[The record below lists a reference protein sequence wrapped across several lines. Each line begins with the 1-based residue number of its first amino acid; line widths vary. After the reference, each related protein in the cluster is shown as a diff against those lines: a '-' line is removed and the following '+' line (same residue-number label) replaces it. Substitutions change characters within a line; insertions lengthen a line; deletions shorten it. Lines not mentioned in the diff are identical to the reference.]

1 MAYIGNQPT
10 SGIVS
15 TDNLP
20 TIPTSKGGT
29 GLTSTGTAGQ
39 VLKVN
44 SGGTGLEYGAGG
56 GADQA
61 TVTETVTSGGI
72 LTLTNSSN
80 YLHRLTGTANHTI
93 MLPQGSTLTV
103 GKRFEFHNES
113 TGTVTIKSYNE
124 TVITVMP
131 TTTSVVATCKDIT
144 VNSPAGWNTYYTGIT
159 TAPVYSVAGRT
170 GTISIADLVCNIKPY
185 GLDENLF
192 TATSGGARLPER
204 YLSQCTNCG
213 NINCGTRNC
222 TNVGYEFF
230 IDQSTGKGG
239 IRNLLQPYTSWNC
252 NCQCC

>member
-10 SGIVS
+10 SGVIT

-20 TIPTSKGGT
+20 TIPVSKGGT
-29 GLTSTGTAGQ
+29 GLTTSGTAGQ

-44 SGGTGLEYGAGG
+44 AGATGLEYGAGG

-61 TVTETVTSGGI
+61 TVTTTVTSGGT

-103 GKRFEFHNES
+103 GKRYEFHNES

-144 VNSPAGWNTYYTGIT
+144 LNSPAGWNTYYTGIT

-170 GTISIADLVCNIKPY
+170 GTVILSDLICSIKPY
-185 GLDENLF
+185 GLDEGLF
-192 TATSGGARLPER
+192 TDNENVARLPVKSI
-204 YLSQCTNCG
+204 SQCGNCG
-213 NINCGTRNC
+213 NINCYRDCNC
-222 TNVGYEFF
+222 SGFEWYV
-230 IDQSTGKGG
+230 DQTTGKGQ
-239 IRNLLQPYTSWNC
+239 IRGQYRRNVSVNC